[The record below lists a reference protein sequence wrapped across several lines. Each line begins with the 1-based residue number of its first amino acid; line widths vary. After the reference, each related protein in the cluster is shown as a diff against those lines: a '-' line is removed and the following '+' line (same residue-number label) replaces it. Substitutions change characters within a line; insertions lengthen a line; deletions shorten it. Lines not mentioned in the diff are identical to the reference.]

1 MKIDVDMFSEVR
13 SILAKQLRIKD
24 IESITMDSA
33 IQKELGADSV
43 DILQLLMKIEDSYGL
58 AIPDEELAHFV
69 TVADVV
75 RYLESIN
82 K

>member
-13 SILAKQLRIKD
+13 NILAKQLRIKD

>member
-82 K
+82 N